1 MAACLDPLA
10 WRRPVCAG
18 SGPAYLC
25 TADGG
30 GTMAP
35 HIRPGRRNFGSGI
48 ESRTNNIACW

>member
-1 MAACLDPLA
+1 MAVCLDPLA
-10 WRRPVCAG
+10 WCRPVCAG

-30 GTMAP
+30 DTMAS